1 MALQEYEDKQIAQKE
16 MVRKRKENHVAAK
29 ANQQQAD
36 ENERRRMG
44 ELKARYM
51 SSKRKEENRAAATAR
66 AKQQA
71 VKNERRRVG
80 VGGLKARAKTSKHD
94 QKAKYETIEKRI
106 ENVEENIKKYLI
118 SIGHTNGHTNGKPY
132 GLDAARKMQEFKKSI
147 NKNNNKLIGL
157 DREIRNKKRNNARI
171 QFIRIIRTYFKMW
184 KAYLE
189 EKEMKRTHIKNKFIR
204 IVKTYSTLWH
214 GVKIG
219 DKQEHKI
226 RKMCRS
232 VLCIRQQNK
241 CALCGYSMNN
251 DITFEHIIPVS
262 NGGRTS
268 LFNGKALHKTCN
280 NYIGVLPIERKT
292 NMFVELGLELNN
304 DYKKYEDEY
313 DDTYDDY

>member
-16 MVRKRKENHVAAK
+16 MVRKWKENHVAAK
-29 ANQQQAD
+29 ANQQQAH
-36 ENERRRMG
+36 E
-44 ELKARYM
+44 
-51 SSKRKEENRAAATAR
+51 
-66 AKQQA
+66 
-71 VKNERRRVG
+71 NERRRVG
-80 VGGLKARAKTSKHD
+80 VGGLKARAMTSKHD

-118 SIGHTNGHTNGKPY
+118 SIGHTNGKPY

-171 QFIRIIRTYFKMW
+171 QFIRI
-184 KAYLE
+184 
-189 EKEMKRTHIKNKFIR
+189 
-204 IVKTYSTLWH
+204 VKTYSTLWH

-219 DKQEHKI
+219 DKQERKI

-232 VLCIRQQNK
+232 ALCIRQQNK
-241 CALCGYSMNN
+241 CAVCGYSMNN